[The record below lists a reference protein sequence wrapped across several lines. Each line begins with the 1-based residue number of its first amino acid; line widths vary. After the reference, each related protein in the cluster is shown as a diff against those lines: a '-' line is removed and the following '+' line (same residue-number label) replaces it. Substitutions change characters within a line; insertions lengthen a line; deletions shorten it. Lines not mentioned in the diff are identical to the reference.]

1 MLLASSAV
9 AAEPV
14 ALDESLHR
22 LERLEAQVAELS
34 RQQLS
39 SDSFRET
46 PSCCLPS
53 VCSTVC
59 AGWEASAEGLYLKM
73 HQRGLDFASTED
85 GTNTILGRGEVHSL
99 DYDRDAGF
107 RTSIGYR
114 TKANW
119 AVRLQYTT
127 FDTDGVAVAER
138 PGGVGQLF
146 ATRSHP
152 DGNEEADLATAASSF
167 EYQTFDLLADRPVWD
182 GPFAALSIFG
192 GLRWIDMEQEHQFRY
207 NGRDFVNGLIL
218 NHTEMDGIGLR
229 LGGEGTWRMAGGFS
243 AFGRLGTSI
252 VYGQYETRI
261 TETNIGGSQ
270 QLVDMVDRFDQAIP
284 GLEAALGISYTWN
297 GWSVRTGYEVMHWF
311 NLVDRAM
318 YVDDIQEG
326 TYAPYS
332 QDVLLEGVFAQLIYR
347 R

>member
-1 MLLASSAV
+1 MLLASSAT

-14 ALDESLHR
+14 ALDESLDR
-22 LERLEAQVAELS
+22 LSRLEAQVAELS
-34 RQQLS
+34 RQQFAS
-39 SDSFRET
+39 NGACET
-46 PSCCLPS
+46 ESCCLPP

-59 AGWEASAEGLYLKM
+59 PGWEASVEGLYLKM

-114 TKANW
+114 TKAYW
-119 AVRLQYTT
+119 AVRVQYTT
-127 FDTDGVAVAER
+127 FDTDGVAIAER

-152 DGNEEADLATAASSF
+152 DGNEEADVATAFSSF
-167 EYQTFDLLADRPVWD
+167 QYQTFDLQADRPVWES
-182 GPFAALSIFG
+182 PFAALGIFG
-192 GLRWIDMEQEHQFRY
+192 GLRWIDVEQEHQFRY
-207 NGRDFVNGLIL
+207 NGRDFVNGEIIDR
-218 NHTEMDGIGLR
+218 TDMDGIGLR
-229 LGGEGTWRMAGGFS
+229 LGGEGTWRMAGGLS
-243 AFGRLGTSI
+243 AFGRLGTSV
-252 VYGQYETRI
+252 VYGQYETRL

-270 QLVDMVDRFDQAIP
+270 QLVDMIDRFDQAIP
-284 GLEAALGISYTWN
+284 SLEAALGIGYTWN
-297 GWSVRTGYEVMHWF
+297 GWSVRTGYEVIHWF
-311 NLVDRAM
+311 NLADRAM

-326 TYAPYS
+326 TYAPLS
-332 QDVLLEGVFAQLIYR
+332 QDVLLEGFFAQLVYR